1 MAPAAIPMLH
11 ACLNSFGKMVKN
23 AKRRMPKNP
32 NQKVRLNKNKKST
45 RLPKENVFLNQIP
58 RNWAKQTNK
67 TKHKQAKQN

>member
-1 MAPAAIPMLH
+1 
-11 ACLNSFGKMVKN
+11 MVKN
-23 AKRRMPKNP
+23 AKRRMPKNS